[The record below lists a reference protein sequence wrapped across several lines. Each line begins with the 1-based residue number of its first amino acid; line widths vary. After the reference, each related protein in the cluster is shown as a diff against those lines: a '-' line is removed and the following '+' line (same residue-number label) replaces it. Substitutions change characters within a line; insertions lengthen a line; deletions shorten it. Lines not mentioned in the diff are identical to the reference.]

1 MANCSNPTTSMS
13 SGLGGGDGD
22 EREEERAIAWSVF
35 DSVKGFPSSSPEAL
49 MADIDAAIA
58 AFEYARATS
67 AAVRLPVSSSSSEG
81 EADRDRPAE
90 AAPIYDRQVADE
102 AYKAAC
108 ASLAAG
114 KVDDAIQSL
123 HVALSKCPPDK
134 TSALA
139 KLRSLLDIASSQHQK
154 QRR

>member
-1 MANCSNPTTSMS
+1 MS
-13 SGLGGGDGD
+13 SGRGDGD
-22 EREEERAIAWSVF
+22 EREEERASAWSVF
-35 DSVKGFPSSSPEAL
+35 DGVKAFPSSSPEAL

-58 AFEYARATS
+58 ALEYARATS
-67 AAVRLPVSSSSSEG
+67 TAVHLPVSSSASEA

-102 AYKAAC
+102 AYKSAC

-134 TSALA
+134 ASALA
-139 KLRSLLDIASSQHQK
+139 KLRSLLDIASSQQQK
-154 QRR
+154 QQR